1 MNNPPNPWKHSVLG
15 VTPWIPVFSDK
26 DGYWFYV
33 KDGKVEPVLLDDGT
47 HFQYPVLQTT
57 WHAATDEDRTNAQAL
72 AVLVAMRTGAIPP
85 DVALALLRGETTLDE
100 VYAAYCKEE

>member
-1 MNNPPNPWKHSVLG
+1 MRPDA
-15 VTPWIPVFSDK
+15 PWISAFSDK

-57 WHAATDEDRTNAQAL
+57 WPAATDKDRTNAQAL
-72 AVLVAMRTGAIPP
+72 AVLVAMRTGAIPT
-85 DVALALLRGETTLDE
+85 DVALALLRGDTTLDE
-100 VYAAYCKEE
+100 VYAAYCAAD